1 MVQSIADAEQSFGSE
16 QGLSWRLQSNPFIPT
31 YTPFPPS
38 PPSPPTPFS
47 PFTPFSP
54 PTTPSPPSPPSLP
67 SPTPPS
73 CPTTP
78 TPHLHPNPP
87 PPAMYSISINHAF
100 KPLIPCPL
108 LPLSP
113 SFTLSKVES
122 NLPILDSFSFLRGA
136 HLHFCTGFYRIYLM
150 L

>member
-1 MVQSIADAEQSFGSE
+1 MHADSQLKMSACDAEHCGRGGAFWFRKDC
-16 QGLSWRLQSNPFIPT
+16 WRLQSNPFIPT
-31 YTPFPPS
+31 SHSFPSFSSIFSYYFYFPS
-38 PPSPPTPFS
+38 
-47 PFTPFSP
+47 
-54 PTTPSPPSPPSLP
+54 SLP
-67 SPTPPS
+67 SPPTPPS

-78 TPHLHPNPP
+78 TPHPYPNPP

-136 HLHFCTGFYRIYLM
+136 HLHFCTGFYRINLM